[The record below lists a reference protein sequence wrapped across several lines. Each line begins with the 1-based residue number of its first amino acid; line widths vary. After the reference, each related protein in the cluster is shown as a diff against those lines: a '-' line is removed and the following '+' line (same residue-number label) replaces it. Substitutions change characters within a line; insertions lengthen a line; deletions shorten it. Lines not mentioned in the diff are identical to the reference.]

1 MTSDSNSQL
10 DSAYKLSVTAACI
23 VIVCV
28 AAGWIAEYMSAIL
41 ILVAVSLL
49 TSYVLL
55 APVCGIE
62 HTLKLLA
69 KHSRLTQLAQ
79 RAPLLGKLVPAAWAR
94 IGAILIVYMAT
105 ALFIGII
112 AIRFVPETFSQ
123 LQSLSRELPVYFDRA
138 EDWVVSQP
146 VLRGYLHGELTHL
159 EQKGLLE
166 LTEEEQI
173 QLREN
178 PDGPLSDHEK
188 QEVRLKVLNTAERF
202 NQLMAS
208 QLSSAPKGVLPALT
222 NTVNGLVYTLTWLML
237 VFYFLLDGGHLK
249 DGLVRLLPKRARS
262 TARYLLDE
270 VHKVMFGF
278 IKSQVMLGIG
288 TGIYMMIVYT
298 VFGVPYAFVLGSF
311 FAIAEILPVVGT
323 WIGFTPGILVIL
335 CTNPYKLLAI
345 MGLSYAFQTVKD
357 NIVAPKVMGDI
368 MGLHPV
374 VVILSLLV
382 CAKVAG
388 LVGILFAIPVAS
400 LLNVIIRFVQA
411 QEDRGAHQA

>member
-1 MTSDSNSQL
+1 MLTLNREDTFFFGILRMRYGFAFVTTCNTHTHGQCYNSIRPALARPCIAEGSPMTSDSNSQL
-10 DSAYKLSVTAACI
+10 DSPYKLSVTAACI

-188 QEVRLKVLNTAERF
+188 QEV
-202 NQLMAS
+202 
-208 QLSSAPKGVLPALT
+208 
-222 NTVNGLVYTLTWLML
+222 
-237 VFYFLLDGGHLK
+237 
-249 DGLVRLLPKRARS
+249 
-262 TARYLLDE
+262 
-270 VHKVMFGF
+270 
-278 IKSQVMLGIG
+278 
-288 TGIYMMIVYT
+288 
-298 VFGVPYAFVLGSF
+298 
-311 FAIAEILPVVGT
+311 
-323 WIGFTPGILVIL
+323 
-335 CTNPYKLLAI
+335 
-345 MGLSYAFQTVKD
+345 
-357 NIVAPKVMGDI
+357 
-368 MGLHPV
+368 
-374 VVILSLLV
+374 LSL
-382 CAKVAG
+382 
-388 LVGILFAIPVAS
+388 IHI
-400 LLNVIIRFVQA
+400 
-411 QEDRGAHQA
+411 